1 MWGISIRSRTQ
12 LRIFRNAFRGKSSK
26 DKCENYK
33 ENYEYY
39 VSIKRRI
46 SKRLRNICNWLRNI
60 QNLFLVFENLL
71 FLYFQRKKKNWPLF
85 LNFHI
90 PKYFSQTS
98 NQLPNSQIWKEPP
111 STTGELNPGPPAPL
125 TSLLPL
131 DQASFLRKFTK
142 LCNKNENS

>member
-1 MWGISIRSRTQ
+1 M
-12 LRIFRNAFRGKSSK
+12 
-26 DKCENYK
+26 
-33 ENYEYY
+33 
-39 VSIKRRI
+39 
-46 SKRLRNICNWLRNI
+46 
-60 QNLFLVFENLL
+60 
-71 FLYFQRKKKNWPLF
+71 YFQGKKMNWTLF

-90 PKYFSQTS
+90 PKYFTQTS

-142 LCNKNENS
+142 LCNKDEKSWKKDKKNITEYP